1 MLASTSSAL
10 QTDKNSV
17 LGRTIKHGHWLI
29 KVHNVIITWI
39 ELRGRRDRD
48 RDRMVVG
55 CTATNTYAISTYHH

>member
-10 QTDKNSV
+10 QTDNNSV

-48 RDRMVVG
+48 RMVVG
-55 CTATNTYAISTYHH
+55 CTATNTYAISTYHY